1 MIKERVVQILEYKGI
16 AKENFYKKIGV
27 TSANFR
33 GNAKKTP
40 LNSFA
45 IENILSEIPDLNAE
59 WLLTGKGS
67 MLKKEVVAGTN
78 ISQKVIGN
86 DNITTGGSNNAILS
100 TNNDKVIKELKTEV
114 ERLRSLLIE
123 KEKQL
128 TEKEKQITKLIDK
141 LS

>member
-1 MIKERVVQILEYKGI
+1 MDKVLILKEIKKYLDIKKDTDFALFLGIKQTTLAMWYKRKTFDI
-16 AKENFYKKIGV
+16 ELIFKKC
-27 TSANFR
+27 
-33 GNAKKTP
+33 
-40 LNSFA
+40 
-45 IENILSEIPDLNAE
+45 EWLNAE